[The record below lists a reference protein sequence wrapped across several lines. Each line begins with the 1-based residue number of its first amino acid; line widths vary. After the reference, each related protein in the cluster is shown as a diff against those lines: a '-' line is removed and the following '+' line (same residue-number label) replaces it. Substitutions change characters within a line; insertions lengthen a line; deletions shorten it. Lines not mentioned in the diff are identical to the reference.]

1 MVQWLRLCYPN
12 VEGTDSVSGWG
23 IKIPHAPCCSQGKK
37 KGGKWTHKG
46 KSAEKTIAGI
56 FSLTWFT
63 KFPWPEKQFPHVEL
77 RWKEKVKWS
86 EVAQS
91 CPTLCDPMDC
101 SLPGSSVH
109 GIFQARV
116 LEWIAISFSSGSSR
130 PRDGTQVSRIVDS
143 RFTVWA
149 TREVQENL
157 DLKREA
163 EHYYTLQAK

>member
-1 MVQWLRLCYPN
+1 MRRAQIQSLVGELR
-12 VEGTDSVSGWG
+12 SRM
-23 IKIPHAPCCSQGKK
+23 PHAVAKEKK
-37 KGGKWTHKG
+37 SGGGGAKWTHKG

-63 KFPWPEKQFPHVEL
+63 KFSWPDKQFPHVEL
-77 RWKEKVKWS
+77 CWKEKVKWS

-116 LEWIAISFSSGSSR
+116 LEWIAFSFSSRSSR
-130 PRDGTQVSRIVDS
+130 PRDGTQVSRVVDS

-149 TREVQENL
+149 TREVQEKL
-157 DLKREA
+157 GLEKRSR
-163 EHYYTLQAK
+163 TLLYSAC